1 MKKPKTTAAPANTP
15 AVKPLDA
22 KHPYGLPTP
31 EQLAQLAATLAR
43 RTDDNPTLLARAA
56 LKLWQA
62 AETVHLEA
70 TKYYSSPAD
79 IAAYKATLPS
89 LPMTRDDFLRMALPN
104 ARPEDRERAWKHYNL
119 TLAGK
124 DRETATVAEENAAL
138 VKWKSP
144 ATPAEYILTL
154 VHFQTWWKKYHA
166 ADVSKTRSD
175 IRTSAIKAKAKAK
188 AQAKDTPAAQK
199 AAKKK
204 VEKKPLSRC

>member
-1 MKKPKTTAAPANTP
+1 MKKPTTKAASAETP

-22 KHPYGLPTP
+22 KHPYGLPAP

-43 RTDDNPTLLARAA
+43 RIDDKPILLAYAA
-56 LKLWQA
+56 LHLWEA
-62 AETVHLEA
+62 AEAVHLKA
-70 TKYYSSPAD
+70 TEYYRSPVQS
-79 IAAYKATLPS
+79 AAYKATLPS

-138 VKWKSP
+138 VKWESP

-154 VHFQTWWKKYHA
+154 VHFQNWWGRHHA
-166 ADVSKTRSD
+166 AEVSKARSSAGKTR
-175 IRTSAIKAKAKAK
+175 RKAR
-188 AQAKDTPAAQK
+188 PPR
-199 AAKKK
+199 KK
-204 VEKKPLSRC
+204 LRDALLT